1 MLSFVYRRL
10 LGRLYFRTSNLNT
23 SFRIPV
29 SKAFVSTSPAFVY
42 RSHAC
47 GELSTRHINST
58 VTVCGWLEYCRLSS
72 RFLVLRDD
80 RGLIQIY
87 CDKNSLQIPQL
98 TFESVLRVTGKVQA
112 RPEKDVNKLMP
123 TGDIEIVAESI
134 EILSRSSLLSFL
146 PKDAAN
152 VNETERLKYRYL
164 DLRSSNMQGN
174 IRFRSSITLQMRSF
188 LCQNNGFIEIET
200 PYLFKITPGG
210 AREFI
215 VPTKFP
221 GLWYCLPQSP
231 QQFKQLLMI
240 SGFSKY
246 MQIARC
252 FRDETSRSDRQPEF
266 TQLDIEM
273 AFITPDD
280 IYEIIENMLLYIW
293 PTVQSTSGCRPISA
307 PFLRMKYCD
316 AMSRYGSDKPDIRF
330 GFLFSYSAVDGHTGF
345 NIPRKYSSSL
355 SAEDWDSLEDLVFR
369 LTGQRISI
377 FAVQNIKSKHLDL
390 LNLLKPE
397 CGDLVVFIKGN
408 TETELKALGMA
419 RVEVAKLIDSK
430 GQWISVHHPFTAA
443 SPETAHFLYTDPSKV
458 IGLHYDLV
466 CNGQEVGGG
475 SIRIHNP
482 EVQRYIFTE
491 ILKENSCEMEY
502 FLTALNSGAPPHGG
516 IALGLD
522 RLIAIFVNA
531 KSIRD
536 VIAFPKAADG
546 KDLLCGTP
554 TMVDDEILSQ
564 YCISVS
570 NLNKS

>member
-1 MLSFVYRRL
+1 MLSFIFRRL
-10 LGRLYFRTSNLNT
+10 LSRLYFRTPNLNP
-23 SFRIPV
+23 SFRSPIP
-29 SKAFVSTSPAFVY
+29 KAFVSSSPAFVY

-58 VTVCGWLEYCRLSS
+58 VTVCGWLEHCRLSS

-87 CDKNSLQIPQL
+87 CDKNSLPIPQL
-98 TFESVLRVTGKVQA
+98 SFESVLRVTGKVQA
-112 RPEKDVNKLMP
+112 RPEKDVNKVVLFVLYLSFKLMP
-123 TGDIEIVAESI
+123 TGEIEIIAESI
-134 EILSRSSLLSFL
+134 EILSHSSLLSFL

-152 VNETERLKYRYL
+152 
-164 DLRSSNMQGN
+164 
-174 IRFRSSITLQMRSF
+174 
-188 LCQNNGFIEIET
+188 
-200 PYLFKITPGG
+200 

-408 TETELKALGMA
+408 TETEA
-419 RVEVAKLIDSK
+419 EVTLLRFSVHIKGLSIYEPGFHFLWVNQFPLFEK
-430 GQWISVHHPFTAA
+430 NNLGQWISVHHPFTAA

-554 TMVDDEILSQ
+554 TM
-564 YCISVS
+564 
-570 NLNKS
+570 NKSLEAQRELRKKERMVKDLK

>member
-1 MLSFVYRRL
+1 M
-10 LGRLYFRTSNLNT
+10 
-23 SFRIPV
+23 
-29 SKAFVSTSPAFVY
+29 
-42 RSHAC
+42 
-47 GELSTRHINST
+47 STRHINST

-345 NIPRKYSSSL
+345 NIPRKYFQG
-355 SAEDWDSLEDLVFR
+355 EV
-369 LTGQRISI
+369 T
-377 FAVQNIKSKHLDL
+377 L
-390 LNLLKPE
+390 LRFS
-397 CGDLVVFIKGN
+397 VHIKGLSIYEPGFHFLWVN
-408 TETELKALGMA
+408 QFPLFEKNNL
-419 RVEVAKLIDSK
+419 
-430 GQWISVHHPFTAA
+430 VHHPFTAA
-443 SPETAHFLYTDPSKV
+443 TPETAHFLYTDPSKV